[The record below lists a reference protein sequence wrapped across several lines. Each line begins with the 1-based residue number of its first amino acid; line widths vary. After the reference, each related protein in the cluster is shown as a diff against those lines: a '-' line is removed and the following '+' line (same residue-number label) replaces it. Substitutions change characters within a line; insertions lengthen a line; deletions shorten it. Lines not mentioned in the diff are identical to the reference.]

1 MTLSRAGSRSQSEPS
16 TESLA
21 DALTALCAEVGIP
34 FEEMLRTVEDA
45 LAVAYVRAFNPPGD
59 VRVTLDTSTGALE
72 VTSRVGDQVRTL
84 PSEDFKRM
92 AAQTAKHAV
101 LRHIHDLERDKV
113 LRDVAEHRGE
123 LATGIVDRSEA
134 GTVYV
139 DLGRAEGV
147 MPPEEQI
154 PGEHLHPGRPVLVL
168 ILDAQHNPRQAQVRI
183 SRASR
188 MFVHRLLEAEVPE
201 IKAGT
206 VQVRAIAREP
216 GLRTKIAVSASERG
230 IDPVGAC
237 VGPKGVRHRAILSE
251 LASEHVDIVP
261 WSDDPEAFVA
271 AALGPAKAE
280 SVTIDRGTRT
290 ATVLCRARSSRWRSG
305 GTARTPA
312 SRPSSRAFASTSRP
326 ARARVRAMPNRRD
339 DLPTGG
345 EGGPD
350 AKRPGRVGTRTC
362 VACRQ
367 EAGKGSL
374 VRVVRG
380 ADGAAAVDTTGRAQG
395 RGAYLHRDPAC
406 LEIARKK
413 KALERALKATVG
425 AEVWAELGS

>member
-34 FEEMLRTVEDA
+34 FEEMLHTVEAA
-45 LAVAYVRAFNPPGD
+45 LANAYIRAFNAPGD
-59 VRVTLDTSTGALE
+59 VRVTLDTKTGALE
-72 VTSRVGDQVRTL
+72 VTSRVVRADGTEMVRTL

-139 DLGRAEGV
+139 DLGRAE
-147 MPPEEQI
+147 
-154 PGEHLHPGRPVLVL
+154 LVV
-168 ILDAQHNPRQAQVRI
+168 ILDTQRNPRQAQVRV
-183 SRASR
+183 SRAAR
-188 MFVHRLLEAEVPE
+188 AFVHRLLEAEVPE

-216 GLRTKIAVSASERG
+216 GLRTKIAVSATEPG
-230 IDPVGAC
+230 LDPVGAC

-251 LASEHVDIVP
+251 LAGEHVDIVP

-271 AALGPAKAE
+271 AALGPAKADR
-280 SVTIDRGTRT
+280 VTIDRVTRT
-290 ATVLCRARSSRWRSG
+290 ATVLVPRSQLSLAIGRDGQNARL
-305 GTARTPA
+305 AA
-312 SRPSSRAFASTSRP
+312 K
-326 ARARVRAMPNRRD
+326 
-339 DLPTGG
+339 LTGYRIDIKAG
-345 EGGPD
+345 EGEP
-350 AKRPGRVGTRTC
+350 
-362 VACRQ
+362 
-367 EAGKGSL
+367 
-374 VRVVRG
+374 
-380 ADGAAAVDTTGRAQG
+380 QG
-395 RGAYLHRDPAC
+395 D
-406 LEIARKK
+406 
-413 KALERALKATVG
+413 
-425 AEVWAELGS
+425 AEVRE

>member
-16 TESLA
+16 TESLG

-34 FEEMLRTVEDA
+34 FEEMLHTVEAA
-45 LAVAYVRAFNPPGD
+45 LAIAYIRAFNPPGD
-59 VRVTLDTSTGALE
+59 VRVTLDTKTGALE
-72 VTSRVGDQVRTL
+72 VTSRVVRGDGSEMVRTL

-92 AAQTAKHAV
+92 AAQTAKHA
-101 LRHIHDLERDKV
+101 V

-154 PGEHLHPGRPVLVL
+154 PGELLHPGRPVLVM
-168 ILDAQHNPRQAQVRI
+168 ILDAQHNPRQAQVRV

-216 GLRTKIAVSASERG
+216 GLRTKIAVSASEPG

-290 ATVLCRARSSRWRSG
+290 ATVLVPRSQLSLAIGRDGQNARL
-305 GTARTPA
+305 AA
-312 SRPSSRAFASTSRP
+312 K
-326 ARARVRAMPNRRD
+326 
-339 DLPTGG
+339 LTGFRIDIKAG
-345 EGGPD
+345 EGEGQGD
-350 AKRPGRVGTRTC
+350 A
-362 VACRQ
+362 
-367 EAGKGSL
+367 
-374 VRVVRG
+374 
-380 ADGAAAVDTTGRAQG
+380 
-395 RGAYLHRDPAC
+395 DPA
-406 LEIARKK
+406 
-413 KALERALKATVG
+413 
-425 AEVWAELGS
+425 